1 MAYLEIRNL
10 TKCYQD
16 CENRRPVLEDTS
28 LEIKNGQIIAI
39 LGRSGSGKTTLLN
52 LISGIDN
59 PDSGEILLEGQ
70 SLTGM
75 NDLARTLQRRCCMGF
90 VFQFFNLVPTLTIW
104 ENVTLPL
111 ELNGK
116 MDAKNRRR
124 AEFLFEAVELADRVK
139 DYPDRLSGGEQQ
151 RIAICRAL
159 VHDPQLILADEPTGN
174 LDEKTGRTV
183 MDLLVSLVRAG
194 NKNLILV
201 THSIETAACADRV
214 FTLIGGKLVERD
226 NTSV

>member
-1 MAYLEIRNL
+1 MAYLEIRNF

-16 CENRRPVLEDTS
+16 CEDRRAVLENTS
-28 LEIKNGQIIAI
+28 LKVERGQIIAL

-59 PDSGEILLEGQ
+59 ADQGEILLEGR

-75 NDLARTLQRRCCMGF
+75 DDLERTLQRRCCMGF
-90 VFQFFNLVPTLTIW
+90 IFQFFNLVPTLTIW

-111 ELNGK
+111 ELNGI
-116 MDAKNRRR
+116 MDDSNRQRAKS
-124 AEFLFEAVELADRVK
+124 LLEAVGLADRLN
-139 DYPDRLSGGEQQ
+139 DFPDRLSGGEQQ

-174 LDEKTGRTV
+174 LDEKTGGSV
-183 MDLLVSLVRAG
+183 MDLLVSLVREG
-194 NKNLILV
+194 GKNLILV
-201 THSIETAACADRV
+201 THSAETAACADRI
-214 FTLIGGKLVERD
+214 FTLTGGQLVEQGR
-226 NTSV
+226 NQG

>member
-1 MAYLEIRNL
+1 MTYLEIRNL

-16 CENRRPVLEDTS
+16 CETRRPVLENTS
-28 LEIKNGQIIAI
+28 LTIERGQIIAI

-59 PDSGEILLEGQ
+59 ADSGEIIMEGK

-75 NDLARTLQRRCCMGF
+75 GDLARTLQRRCCMGF

-111 ELNGK
+111 ELNGV
-116 MDAKNRRR
+116 MGAANRLR
-124 AEFLFEAVELADRVK
+124 AETLIGAVELADRIN
-139 DYPDRLSGGEQQ
+139 DFPDRLSGGEQQ

-174 LDEKTGRTV
+174 LDEVTGRTV
-183 MDLLVSLVRAG
+183 MDLLVSLVRKG
-194 NKNLILV
+194 SKNLILV
-201 THSIETAACADRV
+201 THSLETAACADRV
-214 FTLIGGKLVERD
+214 FTLIGGQLVEKD
-226 NTSV
+226 IAGV